1 MARDDMRT
9 VRRWILMKKEGLRI
23 THLAWRLPRTPLVDM
38 LLCCQESSPQTPPSY
53 LTTANISSLIIAN
66 MSPATP
72 IPLSDPQRDLLTN
85 LAIRSLQHQ
94 HRLVAII
101 TSATMMTITP
111 VDITNIPPTFKNR
124 RILLV
129 HTAQSTLND
138 IRIERHILN
147 RQEVH
152 TRSILLQDRLL
163 LSKRDIRLEDPYHPH
178 VSDP

>member
-1 MARDDMRT
+1 
-9 VRRWILMKKEGLRI
+9 
-23 THLAWRLPRTPLVDM
+23 M
-38 LLCCQESSPQTPPSY
+38 LLCCQESSPQTLQSY
-53 LTTANISSLIIAN
+53 LTTANIPSLIIAN

-72 IPLSDPQRDLLTN
+72 IPLSDAQKDLLTIH
-85 LAIRSLQHQ
+85 AIPSLQHQ
-94 HRLVAII
+94 HLLVAII
-101 TSATMMTITP
+101 TSATMTT

-163 LSKRDIRLEDPYHPH
+163 LSKRDIRLEDPCLRH